1 MGTKKKEKGIPVSR
15 RSVPPPP
22 PMPPKPTKT
31 RRRTSE
37 VAGGATAECAAVF
50 CCLPCAVMDLLV
62 LTVYKLP
69 AGLVKKAIVKRDRRR
84 IQKKKRTTQMQQNK
98 QNCGV
103 SVMAAPEN
111 KKEGLTLLEEHLSAE
126 EAEGMVV
133 IKSTTEEDDMEKEMW
148 ARFNGM
154 GFWRSTSQ
162 RSSQLPQLTQT
173 NAEED
178 CVRA

>member
-1 MGTKKKEKGIPVSR
+1 MGTKKKEKGIPTSR

-62 LTVYKLP
+62 LTMYKLP

-84 IQKKKRTTQMQQNK
+84 IQKKKRTQMQMQNK
-98 QNCGV
+98 QNSGV
-103 SVMAAPEN
+103 GVMA
-111 KKEGLTLLEEHLSAE
+111 LEEHLSAE
-126 EAEGMVV
+126 EVEGKVV
-133 IKSTTEEDDMEKEMW
+133 IKSTAEEDDMEKEMW

-178 CVRA
+178 RVRA